1 MRGSQYIKEV
11 CGGPKSKYENRFQ
24 PGLFNFRALQK
35 RSPQF
40 GPGFA
45 NFLGTPKPN
54 RPTPRPLTPEELEPG
69 FPTYNTE
76 LFQTFVTQPPIFVP
90 LEVNHISDHL
100 KVEQI
105 EQTNST
111 SFESNIAQGNF

>member
-1 MRGSQYIKEV
+1 M
-11 CGGPKSKYENRFQ
+11 
-24 PGLFNFRALQK
+24 FNFSALQK

-45 NFLGTPKPN
+45 NFLGTPRPN

-76 LFQTFVTQPPIFVP
+76 LFQSFVTQPPIFVP

-100 KVEQI
+100 KIENQPVEQI
-105 EQTNST
+105 DQTNSS
-111 SFESNIAQGNF
+111 SFESNTAQGNF